1 MDGIDQAALL
11 AAWLI
16 VCVFTSAAISST
28 SRILSRTFVF
38 ALTART
44 AIGIAQ
50 SGYSL
55 FLPNA
60 DSVGYVARGQL
71 ILTQHSFSKTLAGV
85 DKNQVGIIATNA
97 WVSLFRGP
105 VPTMVMMSFLAAL
118 VSSLA
123 VVVALMPFFR
133 NVDDSADIGRSR
145 MVLLVV
151 AVLSPS
157 LLFWG
162 SQDLKEPFL
171 MLGIALFVYGFHSGW
186 PSRAIYPMIGVLL
199 CLAYR
204 PYIGALVLAVGV
216 LFVLVRLGRRRFPRA
231 SLAFAVG
238 TALVL
243 SAIYAKRVV
252 GVDIS
257 EQQVYSQL
265 AGGNSVVD
273 VAGGQY
279 GGLGRFGQIFF
290 SSLPWQIPHG
300 LQGMLAYV
308 ESLALGG
315 LMILYLVR
323 MMRRQ
328 YHLRN
333 DGVLITL
340 LLYITAA
347 TIYAR
352 GLANSGTLARERSPF
367 LLVLLPLL
375 FLPLD
380 HIFASQIAG
389 NGSARQGEVGVHAGG
404 PFVRSFRAKPVKLRR
419 HYDA

>member
-1 MDGIDQAALL
+1 MQGVDQAALL
-11 AAWLI
+11 AVWLI
-16 VCVFTSAAISST
+16 VCVFISAGISSS
-28 SRILSRTFVF
+28 SRVLSRTFVY
-38 ALTART
+38 ALIART
-44 AIGIAQ
+44 AVGAAQ

-71 ILTQHSFSKTLAGV
+71 ILTQHSFSNTLAGV
-85 DKNQVGIIATNA
+85 DTNQVGIIATNA

-105 VPTMVMMSFLAAL
+105 VPTMVMMSCLAAL

-133 NVDDSADIGRSR
+133 NVDQSAGIGRSR
-145 MVLLVV
+145 MALLVV
-151 AVLSPS
+151 AILSPS

-171 MLGIALFVYGFHSGW
+171 MLGLALFVYGFHTGW
-186 PSRAIYPMIGVLL
+186 PNRAIYASIGVLV

-204 PYIGALVLAVGV
+204 PYIGALVLVVGL
-216 LFVLVRLGRRRFPRA
+216 LFALVRLGRHRFPRT
-231 SLAFAVG
+231 SLTFAVG

-243 SAIYAKRVV
+243 SATYGKNVV

-257 EQQVYSQL
+257 EQQMYSQL

-279 GGLGRFGQIFF
+279 GGLASLGQIFF
-290 SSLPWQIPHG
+290 SPLPWQIPHG
-300 LQGMLAYV
+300 LQAMLTYV
-308 ESLALGG
+308 ESLGLGS
-315 LMILYLVR
+315 LMLLYLVR

-333 DGVLITL
+333 DGVLVTL

-347 TIYAR
+347 TIYGR

-367 LLVLLPLL
+367 LLILLPLL
-375 FLPLD
+375 FLPLER
-380 HIFASQIAG
+380 IFVNQIAG
-389 NGSARQGEVGVHAGG
+389 NGPVRQEEAGIEAGRPLIRSGRAR
-404 PFVRSFRAKPVKLRR
+404 PVKLR
-419 HYDA
+419 